1 MKKILFIVILAFL
14 LLTVYLLKNNKQP
27 ASKLTKFVVALDWTP
42 NTNHTGMYIAL
53 SKGWYKALGLDV
65 VILPYS
71 SNVSPDVL
79 VVSGKADVGV
89 GATEG
94 ILADA
99 ATGAPVVS
107 IAAIIAHNTSGFVAL
122 AGNGINRPKDF
133 INKLYGGSGSPTET
147 AIINSIIKKDGGTG
161 SFKNVSLDV
170 EAMQALE
177 TKKIDFVW
185 VFEGWEVIQA
195 RRQGYKINYF
205 PLLSYGIHDY
215 YTPNIITSPSEIKQ
229 KSGLLKKFMEATK
242 KGYEYAINNPK
253 EAAKILIA
261 SVPKGTFPDTNFII
275 ASQEF
280 LSKHYADED
289 KSWGF
294 QTKDGWYKY
303 PQFLIDNQAIL
314 DSNGKPVKKL
324 NLDSL
329 YTNKFLQ

>member
-1 MKKILFIVILAFL
+1 MKKIIFIVILVFL
-14 LLTVYLLKNNKQP
+14 LSTLYLLKNRQQS
-27 ASKLTKFVVALDWTP
+27 SKLTKFVIALDWTP
-42 NTNHTGMYIAL
+42 NTNHTGIYVAL

-65 VILPYS
+65 KILPYS
-71 SNVSPDVL
+71 SNVSSDVL
-79 VVSGKADVGV
+79 ISNGKADVGI

-99 ATGAPVVS
+99 ATGAPIVS
-107 IAAIIAHNTSGFVAL
+107 IAGIISHNTSGFVAL
-122 AGNGINRPKDF
+122 ANNGINRPKDF
-133 INKLYGGSGSPTET
+133 IGKLYGGGGSPTET
-147 AIINSIIKKDGGTG
+147 AIIRSIIKKDGGTG
-161 SFKNVSLDV
+161 NFKNVSLDV

-205 PLLSYGIHDY
+205 SLLSYGIPDY

-229 KSGLLKKFMEATK
+229 KSELLKKFMGATK
-242 KGYEYAINNPK
+242 KGYEYAIVHPE

-261 SVPKGTFPDTNFII
+261 SVPKGTFPDTDFII

-280 LSKHYADED
+280 LSKHYTD
-289 KSWGF
+289 KGKPWGF
-294 QTKDGWYKY
+294 QTKEGWHKY
-303 PQFLIDNQAIL
+303 PQFLINNQAIL
-314 DSNGKPVKKL
+314 DSDGKPVKSL
-324 NLDSL
+324 DLDSL

>member
-1 MKKILFIVILAFL
+1 MLTGYFL
-14 LLTVYLLKNNKQP
+14 LNNRQVP
-27 ASKLTKFVVALDWTP
+27 NKLTKFIIALDWTP
-42 NTNHTGMYIAL
+42 NTNHTGMYVAL
-53 SKGWYKALGLDV
+53 SKGWYKNLGLDV
-65 VILPYS
+65 KILPYS
-71 SNVSPDVL
+71 SNVFPDVL
-79 VVSGKADVGV
+79 VTNGKADVGI

-99 ATGAPVVS
+99 ATGGPVVS
-107 IAAIIAHNTSGFVAL
+107 IAAIIAHNTSGFITL
-122 AGNGINRPKDF
+122 ASSGINRPRDF
-133 INKLYGGSGSPTET
+133 AGKLYGGSGSLTET

-205 PLLSYGIHDY
+205 PMISYGIPDY
-215 YTPNIITSPSEIKQ
+215 YTPNIITSPAEIKQ
-229 KSGLLKKFMEATK
+229 KSTLLKKFMKATI
-242 KGYEYAINNPK
+242 KGYEYAITNPK

-261 SVPKGTFPDTNFII
+261 SVPRGTFPDTDFIV

-280 LSKHYADED
+280 LSKHYADKD
-289 KSWGF
+289 KPWGF
-294 QTKDGWYKY
+294 QTKDGWHKY

-314 DSNGKPVKKL
+314 DSNGKPVKNL
-324 NLDSL
+324 DLDSL
-329 YTNKFLQ
+329 YTNQFLQ